1 MKEPIVRVVKD
12 FRQRNIFLAK
22 IAKPLAHLTTT
33 LIAIINAQHVVLCAL
48 LAKVQIKI
56 AHHAIQDIISQMG
69 LALTH
74 QFILVSIT
82 FMLQLL
88 EL

>member
-12 FRQRNIFLAK
+12 FRQRNIFLVK
-22 IAKPLAHLTTT
+22 IAKPLAHLITI
-33 LIAIINAQHVVLCAL
+33 LIVFINAQLVVLCAL
-48 LAKVQIKI
+48 HAKEQIKI